1 MLRIKET
8 QNLIA
13 KNKRARVAESGLCN
27 KLNRRKQNIKKKHTH
42 KKKKNKG
49 KKKNTYCNI
58 LPIQSYGVLYQAET
72 HTRYMN
78 VYIYIYERKKI
89 TCVLFF
95 AARIHTS
102 IYA

>member
-42 KKKKNKG
+42 KKKKKIKG
-49 KKKNTYCNI
+49 KRRTHTVTYCQFNRTECCI
-58 LPIQSYGVLYQAET
+58 KRR
-72 HTRYMN
+72 HTRD
-78 VYIYIYERKKI
+78 
-89 TCVLFF
+89 T
-95 AARIHTS
+95 
-102 IYA
+102 